1 MTTQDITLTMLL
13 LKLFGKTIFCL
24 FIFALVGYLIVNP
37 ENILPAVTLLL
48 IINNVR
54 LFYKIKILEY
64 DRDNSAKQN
73 AEI

>member
-1 MTTQDITLTMLL
+1 MTTQDITLAILLLNLFTKTML
-13 LKLFGKTIFCL
+13 CL
-24 FIFALVGYLIVNP
+24 FIFFLVGYLIVNP

>member
-1 MTTQDITLTMLL
+1 MTTQDITLAMLL
-13 LKLFGKTIFCL
+13 LKLFTKTIFCL

-64 DRDNSAKQN
+64 DRDNSTKQN
-73 AEI
+73 TEI

>member
-1 MTTQDITLTMLL
+1 MTTQDITLAMLL
-13 LKLFGKTIFCL
+13 LKLFAKTMLCL